1 MTSKAR
7 ANGVQRQ
14 IMTFTQ
20 ASTISEEWS
29 YIDAFKTDFIDE
41 VKVRQLLFKVG
52 PPIGF
57 TPGSDRAKQL
67 RHLRRMELRMTVC
80 VYMCYFLY
88 MYIRRGCGWLIVL
101 SLVNCSFFCRRERE
115 RERDREK

>member
-1 MTSKAR
+1 VNSNIIIIIIIILNISIIRYDFTARVTSKAR

-29 YIDAFKTDFIDE
+29 YIDPFQTDFIDE
-41 VKVRQLLFKVG
+41 VKVRKLLFKIG

-67 RHLRRMELRMTVC
+67 RHLRRMELRMTVK
-80 VYMCYFLY
+80 
-88 MYIRRGCGWLIVL
+88 
-101 SLVNCSFFCRRERE
+101 
-115 RERDREK
+115 REKKKEKFF

>member
-1 MTSKAR
+1 
-7 ANGVQRQ
+7 VQRQ

-29 YIDAFKTDFIDE
+29 YIDPFQTDFIDE
-41 VKVRQLLFKVG
+41 VKVRKLLFKIG

-67 RHLRRMELRMTVC
+67 RHLRRMELRMTVKGKTEKFFERVFLRKKKFLLLLLLC
-80 VYMCYFLY
+80 LYFIVFLTGLST
-88 MYIRRGCGWLIVL
+88 MYTYPR
-101 SLVNCSFFCRRERE
+101 N
-115 RERDREK
+115 